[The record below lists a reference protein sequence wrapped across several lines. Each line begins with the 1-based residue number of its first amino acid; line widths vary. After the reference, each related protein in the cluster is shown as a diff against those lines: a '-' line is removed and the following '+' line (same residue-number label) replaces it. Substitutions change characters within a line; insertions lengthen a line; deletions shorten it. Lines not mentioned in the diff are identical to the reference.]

1 MGVYSKMNNN
11 IQSNQASEKKKEEK
25 KKIINV
31 KVYEYGHVRVHNI
44 DMYSG
49 KDRQKLSYIL
59 TYEKHKLRTKD
70 RESYE
75 ALLLKHKKGN
85 KPHDLRFS
93 ALHGTS
99 NREMH
104 QYSDKRFT
112 S

>member
-1 MGVYSKMNNN
+1 MNND
-11 IQSNQASEKKKEEK
+11 IQPNQAKEIKKEDKKKV
-25 KKIINV
+25 INV

-44 DMYSG
+44 DMHSG
-49 KDRQKLSYIL
+49 RDRQKLSYIL
-59 TYEKHKLRTKD
+59 TYEKHKLRAKD
-70 RESYE
+70 RELYE
-75 ALLLKHKKGN
+75 TLLMKHKKGN

-93 ALHGTS
+93 PLHGMP